1 MPSIYCLQDVH
12 CTKHTANFIQTQ
24 WGNNNCIFSSAT
36 SNKRGVA
43 VLFKKNLDMT
53 MHSQFSDPEGNFI
66 IIDITVD
73 NHRFNLITLYG
84 PNNDSPTFF
93 NNLMLKAQSINN
105 DNPYI
110 LCGDFN
116 VVQDYKLDNCN
127 YKTENNKK
135 PHEMIMEIKHNFNL
149 IDPFRE
155 NYPLLNRYTWRRRT
169 PFQQSRL
176 DYFLLSESLH
186 SSVNKCLIDPG
197 YRSDHSMVILNMSF
211 TNFIPGRPLWKHN
224 NSLLKDIDYLNTINN
239 KIK

>member
-1 MPSIYCLQDVH
+1 MEVKILTANCQGLGDNLKRQDVFNYLKSKNCDIYCLQDVH
-12 CTKHTANFIQTQ
+12 CTKHTENFIQTQ

-110 LCGDFN
+110 LCEDCN
-116 VVQDYKLDNCN
+116 VVQAYKLDNCN

-135 PHEMIMEIKHNFNL
+135 
-149 IDPFRE
+149 
-155 NYPLLNRYTWRRRT
+155 
-169 PFQQSRL
+169 
-176 DYFLLSESLH
+176 
-186 SSVNKCLIDPG
+186 SS
-197 YRSDHSMVILNMSF
+197 
-211 TNFIPGRPLWKHN
+211 
-224 NSLLKDIDYLNTINN
+224 
-239 KIK
+239 